1 MMIRYHQNK
10 YGVGELNEVSNIQ
23 LNNLARDVDVV
34 EVIDHHNSDVKVR
47 TSGVALFKGGKFVGV
62 GEE

>member
-10 YGVGELNEVSNIQ
+10 NGVGELNEVSNIQ
-23 LNNLARDVDVV
+23 LNNLARDV
-34 EVIDHHNSDVKVR
+34 EKEEIINHTSDVKVR

>member
-1 MMIRYHQNK
+1 MRVKYHQNK
-10 YGVGELNEVSNIQ
+10 NGVGELNEVSNIQ
-23 LNNLARDVDVV
+23 MHHLARDV
-34 EVIDHHNSDVKVR
+34 EKEELIDHTSDVKVR

>member
-1 MMIRYHQNK
+1 MFVKYHQNK
-10 YGVGELNEVSNIQ
+10 NGVGQLNEVSNIQ
-23 LNNLARDVDVV
+23 LNHLARDV
-34 EVIDHHNSDVKVR
+34 EKEEIINHTSDVNIR